1 MGGDLSGW
9 NETSAIGQTH
19 QHSITFR
26 SSFSGVSIPSF
37 PSHLLAISDGKIGK
51 ALISIHFNHLE
62 ISLGSADLKL
72 RAVVELHGDLEFL
85 CDQLAPNVTLFDAE
99 G

>member
-1 MGGDLSGW
+1 MGKLGK
-9 NETSAIGQTH
+9 
-19 QHSITFR
+19 
-26 SSFSGVSIPSF
+26 PSF
-37 PSHLLAISDGKIGK
+37 HV
-51 ALISIHFNHLE
+51 NHLE

-85 CDQLAPNVTLFDAE
+85 CDQLAPNVPLFDAE